1 MSGCNLNVV
10 YVFMVNFIQ
19 STGILNVYY
28 SHNKVHN
35 PLFKILGARCV
46 SVFGIVQILE
56 LWGHHYCIK
65 NIFFSFHIFHN
76 SYLFI
81 IAIIIFIN
89 ILLNE
94 CEIIKLI
101 NNKAVGQL
109 RPYVP

>member
-1 MSGCNLNVV
+1 MYITLTIRYTILYSKSSGPD
-10 YVFMVNFIQ
+10 VFRF
-19 STGILNVYY
+19 
-28 SHNKVHN
+28 
-35 PLFKILGARCV
+35 
-46 SVFGIVQILE
+46 LE
-56 LWGHHYCIK
+56 LFRFWNCGVIITASK
-65 NIFFSFHIFHN
+65 TFFSFHIFH